1 MVEARIGHPAP
12 PLAIGEWLQGR
23 PTPLADLAGRVVLV
37 AVFQVNCPG
46 CFLYCLPRAED
57 LHWRYQD
64 HGLTVLGLATA
75 FEDFDKNTLGN
86 LRLLLESG
94 RVIGETEKLL
104 KQHALLQGERLPYSL
119 SFPVAMDRLT
129 PQTAENL
136 EAEIDAF
143 VARQLPDFETRPP
156 AERQAIR
163 ARLRAYF
170 AQRPFRPETFE
181 RYRLQGTPS
190 YLLIDRAGILRASR
204 FGAYD
209 ELEADLTD
217 LL

>member
-23 PTPLADLAGRVVLV
+23 PTQLADLAGRVVLV
-37 AVFQVNCPG
+37 TVFQVNCPG
-46 CFLYCLPRAED
+46 CFLHCLPRAED

-64 HGLTVLGLATA
+64 YGLTVLGLATA
-75 FEDFDKNTLGN
+75 FEDFDKNTVGN
-86 LRLLLESG
+86 LRLLLDSG

-104 KQHALLQGERLPYSL
+104 KQHAFLKGERLPYSL
-119 SFPVAMDRLT
+119 SFPVAMDRLV
-129 PQTAENL
+129 PQSADNL
-136 EAEIDAF
+136 EGEIDAF
-143 VARQLPDFETRPP
+143 VAQQLPDFESRPP
-156 AERQAIR
+156 TERQAIR
-163 ARLRAYF
+163 ARLRAYL
-170 AQRPFRPETFE
+170 AQPPFRPETFE

-190 YLLIDRAGILRASR
+190 YLLIDRVGILRASR

-209 ELEADLTD
+209 ELETDLTD